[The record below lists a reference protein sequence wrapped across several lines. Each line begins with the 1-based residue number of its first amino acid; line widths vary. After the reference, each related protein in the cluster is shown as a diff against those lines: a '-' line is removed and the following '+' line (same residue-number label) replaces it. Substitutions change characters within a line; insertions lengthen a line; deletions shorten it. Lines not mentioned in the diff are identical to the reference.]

1 MSILFFLTEGQNQC
15 QYHRIKVQDNMK
27 VVVYARMQIVF
38 FSNISMTRTL
48 KGGQPKE
55 HLVFLNK

>member
-1 MSILFFLTEGQNQC
+1 
-15 QYHRIKVQDNMK
+15 MK

-55 HLVFLNK
+55 HLVFFEQVKKTFSFDH